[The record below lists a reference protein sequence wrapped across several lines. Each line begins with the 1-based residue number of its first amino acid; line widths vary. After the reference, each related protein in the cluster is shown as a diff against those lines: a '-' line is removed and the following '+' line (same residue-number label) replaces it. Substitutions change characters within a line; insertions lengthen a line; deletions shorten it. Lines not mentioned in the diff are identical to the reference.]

1 MIGWEKA
8 KFFVIRHHTG
18 LMVWGLALF
27 LALTPLVMA
36 NPYNLGIL
44 NLIGL
49 YVIVVLGLNLFIGF
63 AGQISLGHAAFFGL
77 GAYGSAILTAT
88 YGFPAWPAMILT
100 AGAVALAALV
110 LGVPTLRLSGHYLAM
125 ATLGF
130 NYVVDSIFVQWDAV
144 TGGPSGLSGVPP
156 LSIGG
161 LTFDSDLKF
170 HYLVWTFALVALTLC
185 LNLVRTGVGRGLAAL
200 GADEVAAAALG
211 VDVRRQK
218 NGVFVLSAVMA
229 SVAGS
234 LYAHYFGYVNPDAFS
249 VFKSLDLVIMVV
261 VGGLGSVW
269 GTLFGA
275 SFITILPNFLGF
287 LETYMDII
295 HGVILVVILLFLPQ
309 GFVSGLVDI
318 IRIRWARRRL
328 ATDRHGLSRKLG
340 EGARGFFISGSCA
353 FEKLSQTLSPNPHKG
368 VYGERLKRLELFC
381 WHRRLACVPLQR
393 KSGCP
398 L

>member
-1 MIGWEKA
+1 MSGWEQA

-27 LALTPLVMA
+27 LALTPLVMS

-88 YGFPAWPAMILT
+88 YGFPTWPAMILT
-100 AGAVALAALV
+100 AAAMALVALI
-110 LGVPTLRLSGHYLAM
+110 LGVPTLRLTGHYLAM

-130 NYVVDSIFVQWDAV
+130 NYVVDSIFVQWDTV

-200 GADEVAAAALG
+200 AADEVAAAALG

-218 NGVFVLSAVMA
+218 ISVFVLSAVMA

-249 VFKSLDLVIMVV
+249 IFKSLDLVIMVV

-275 SFITILPNFLGF
+275 AFITILPNFLGF
-287 LETYMDII
+287 LETYTDII
-295 HGVILVVILLFLPQ
+295 HGVILVMILLFLPQ

-328 ATDRHGLSRKLG
+328 A
-340 EGARGFFISGSCA
+340 AA
-353 FEKLSQTLSPNPHKG
+353 ASPD
-368 VYGERLKRLELFC
+368 V
-381 WHRRLACVPLQR
+381 
-393 KSGCP
+393 
-398 L
+398 